1 MTVQKN
7 YYFAYG
13 SNLSKRQMALRCP
26 ESNYLISGRLS
37 GYSWLINSRGYASI
51 KLSPNALVL
60 GEIFTLSGQDIAFLD
75 LYEHVAEGMY
85 SKYILSIQTKK
96 GIYDCLVYVASNNDI
111 GKPQTEYIERINVG
125 IKSANFPDDYVDQC
139 IRPFVPEN

>member
-51 KLSPNALVL
+51 KLSPNAFVL
-60 GEIFTLSGQDIAFLD
+60 GEIFTLSEQDIAFLD

-125 IKSANFPDDYVDQC
+125 IKSANFPDDYIDQC

>member
-60 GEIFTLSGQDIAFLD
+60 GEIFTLSEQDIAFLD